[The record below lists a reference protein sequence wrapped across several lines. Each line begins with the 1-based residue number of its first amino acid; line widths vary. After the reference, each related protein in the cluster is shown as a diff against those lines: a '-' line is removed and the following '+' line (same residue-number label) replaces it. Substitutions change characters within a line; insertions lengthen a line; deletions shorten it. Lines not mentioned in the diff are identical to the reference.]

1 MKSSNGHI
9 LIVDDIPS
17 NIKVLRYSLRK
28 AGYAVTISESGPD
41 ALAASTAQ
49 HFDLIL
55 LDVMMPGMDGY
66 EVCKKL
72 KANSITKD
80 IPVIFL
86 TAKSD
91 AESLLKGFE
100 LGAVD
105 FVNKPVKSPELLA
118 RVKTHVALQQATR
131 ELEAANLMKDKLMSV
146 LAHDLRGPVGNFGA
160 AIEMLLEDFENQDKN
175 LIRQTLEHLRK
186 SASDIMILLQN
197 LLEWSRN
204 RTQSHAS
211 DPLLFDLS
219 GIISENISLLAD
231 TALQKNIRLHY
242 QPQKIKVFAD
252 RNMIS
257 SVLRNLISNAIK
269 FSNPGSDVNITASE
283 NNETATVKVG
293 DSGIGID
300 PDKLKT
306 IFSPDNFHSTW
317 GTANEKGSG
326 LGLKLCADFIRKNY
340 GSIKAESQPGKG
352 SVFTFTLPLNTPTK
366 L

>member
-1 MKSSNGHI
+1 MTSSNGHI

-17 NIKVLRYSLRK
+17 NIKVLSYSLRK
-28 AGYAVTISESGPD
+28 AGYDVTISENGPD
-41 ALAASTAQ
+41 ALTVSTTQ
-49 HFDLIL
+49 NFDLIL

-72 KANSITKD
+72 KAECLTKD

-91 AESLLKGFE
+91 AESLLKGFG

-105 FVNKPVKSPELLA
+105 FVTKPFKPPELLA
-118 RVKTHVALQQATR
+118 RVKTHVALKKATQ

-146 LAHDLRGPVGNFGA
+146 MAHDLRGPVGNFGA
-160 AIEMLLEDFENQDKN
+160 AIEMLLEDFETHNRN
-175 LIRQTLEHLRK
+175 LIRQTLEHLLK
-186 SASDIMILLQN
+186 SASDIMALLQN
-197 LLEWSRN
+197 LLEWSRS
-204 RTQSHAS
+204 RTQTLAS
-211 DPLLFDLS
+211 DPIIFDLTE
-219 GIISENISLLAD
+219 IISENISLFAD
-231 TALQKNIRLHY
+231 TARQKNIRLHY

-269 FSNPGSDVNITASE
+269 FSNPGSDIKITACE
-283 NNETATVKVG
+283 NHDTAIVMVR

-300 PDKLKT
+300 QDKLKT

-317 GTANEKGSG
+317 GTANEKGTG
-326 LGLKLCADFIRKNY
+326 LGLKLCADFIRKNH
-340 GSIKAESQPGKG
+340 GSVKAESQPGKG
-352 SVFTFTLPLNTPTK
+352 SVFSFSLPLNNPTK